1 MGIAILRLSGLCHV
15 LTEGGLDMAPEF
27 YDELED
33 FEYLENPIAV
43 TTVVSRMV
51 ESLRSVKKSLMIYA
65 GEAYWVVF
73 DDPEYLAELNRLADL
88 GVKTQIVVGP
98 AISKGGGKRSPK
110 IVELAEKNV
119 VELYYRR
126 TRGKE
131 KHFRILDE
139 EVIWVQPSH
148 PPLQPLHLRE
158 EVKCLT
164 RTSSAEE
171 FERLVKLFKRCTTE
185 ENRVLKPREEYIF
198 LRSSELR
205 AVTELAEKED
215 GDYDDLDKEQISN
228 LLNLV
233 HNQKEIRQARIKAAQ
248 SHTWTWAAPSW

>member
-1 MGIAILRLSGLCHV
+1 
-15 LTEGGLDMAPEF
+15 MAPDF

-43 TTVVSRMV
+43 TTVVNRMV
-51 ESLRSVKKSLMIYA
+51 ESLKSVKKSLMIYA
-65 GEAYWVVF
+65 GEAYWVIF
-73 DDPEYLAELNRLADL
+73 DDPEYLAELNRLDSL
-88 GVKTQIVVGP
+88 GVKIKIVVGP

-119 VELYYRR
+119 LELYYRS

-131 KHFRILDE
+131 PHFRILDE
-139 EVIWVQPSH
+139 QVIWVQPTH
-148 PPLQPLHLRE
+148 PPLQPLHLRD
-158 EVKCLT
+158 EVTRLT
-164 RTSSAEE
+164 RATSPKE
-171 FERLVKLFKRCTTE
+171 FDRLLNLFRRCTREGT
-185 ENRVLKPREEYIF
+185 RVSKPRETYIF

-205 AVTELAEKED
+205 AVTELAAEE
-215 GDYDDLDKEQISN
+215 GRDYDDLDKETISN

-233 HNQKEIRQARIKAAQ
+233 RDQKETRQARLKAAQ